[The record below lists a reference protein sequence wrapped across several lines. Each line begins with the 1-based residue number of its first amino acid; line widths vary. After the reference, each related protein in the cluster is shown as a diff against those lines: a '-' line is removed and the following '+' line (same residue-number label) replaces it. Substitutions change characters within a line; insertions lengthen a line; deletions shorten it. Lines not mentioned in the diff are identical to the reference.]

1 MEARWT
7 LQESQISPDLLER
20 ELKVAP
26 PVSRILSARGFDVPA
41 ARALLDADISG
52 LVDPLE
58 LEGVREAAEVL
69 KRAIS
74 RGYGMFIHG
83 DYDVDGLTGA
93 ALLVRNLERLGARA
107 VRAYVPDRFQEG
119 YGLSMDGVEEAR
131 SSGARLLIAVD
142 CGITA
147 HEEIARAREW
157 GMDVLVLDHH
167 EYRGEVPEA
176 TAWADPKVSSYPHG
190 ELTGVG
196 VAFKALDALY
206 GLLDVDR
213 KPLLWDLDLV
223 ALGTIADVAPL
234 LGENRIL
241 VKYGLKVL
249 NRTLKAGLKALIKE
263 AELTGTLT
271 SKEVAFGLAPR
282 LNAAGRLTHAKHSLE
297 LLLTKNGDE
306 ARSLARVLCEENEER
321 QEIER
326 TILKEAC
333 DQVSELDLREHW
345 GLVLAKEGWHEGVI
359 GIVASMVVETYHRPA
374 ILLSVDG
381 DRAKGSGR
389 SIRGFDL
396 YEALLRTRELFLS
409 FGGHRLAAGMR
420 METDRIDELR
430 KALNRIAHEVL
441 SESDLTPEIRIDTKA
456 ELTEFKD
463 AFFEDYERLAPFGAG
478 NPAPVILI
486 EDMEVVGDPK
496 VMKDEHLKL
505 TVRQG
510 DEFMSAFAP
519 RFGSM
524 AEGLESGTTRL
535 DLVFRLGKDAWS
547 AREPYQLTAVDMRLR
562 EGG

>member
-7 LQESQISPDLLER
+7 LQESQTSPGLLEQ

-26 PVSRILSARGFDVPA
+26 PVSRILSARGFDVSA
-41 ARALLDADISG
+41 ARAFLDADIAG
-52 LVDPLE
+52 LVDPME
-58 LEGVREAAEVL
+58 LEGIREAAEIL

-74 RGYGMFIHG
+74 RGDGIFIHG
-83 DYDVDGLTGA
+83 DYDVDGLTGT

-119 YGLSMDGVEEAR
+119 YGLSTDGVMGAQR
-131 SSGARLLIAVD
+131 FGARLLIAVD

-147 HEEIARAREW
+147 HEEVARAREL

-167 EYRGEVPEA
+167 EHRGEVPEA
-176 TAWADPKVSSYPHG
+176 SAWADPKVSGYSHG

-206 GLLDVDR
+206 QLLGEDR
-213 KPLLWDLDLV
+213 KTLLWDLDLV

-249 NRTLKAGLKALIKE
+249 NRTLKAGLKALIQE
-263 AELTGTLT
+263 AKLTGSLT

-297 LLLTKNGDE
+297 LLLTKSGDE
-306 ARSLARVLCEENEER
+306 ARSLARALCEENEER

-333 DQVSELDLREHW
+333 DQVSALDLGEQW

-359 GIVASMVVETYHRPA
+359 GIVASRVVEAYHRPA
-374 ILLSVDG
+374 ILLSVNG
-381 DRAKGSGR
+381 DIARGSGR
-389 SIRGFDL
+389 SIREFDL
-396 YEALLRTRELFLS
+396 YDALLRNRELFLS

-420 METDRIDELR
+420 METGRIDELR
-430 KALNRIAHEVL
+430 RAFNRIAHDVL
-441 SESDLTPEIRIDTKA
+441 AESDLTPEIRIDTVA
-456 ELTEFKD
+456 ELSEFKD
-463 AFFEDYERLAPFGAG
+463 TFFEDYERLAPFGAG

-486 EDMEVVGDPK
+486 EDMEVVGDPR
-496 VMKDEHLKL
+496 VMRDEHLKL

-524 AEGLESGTTRL
+524 AEGFTSGTTRL
-535 DLVFRLGKDAWS
+535 DLVFRLGKDTWS
-547 AREPYQLTAVDMRLR
+547 AREPYQLTAVDMRVR